1 MNEPPASGDGKT
13 HRFPWWGSVLLA
25 IVCYCILKYL
35 VPQLQPAH
43 PALAKL
49 AHAAPFFAPIVAI
62 PLLLLAAKQLYDT
75 DQKGDEDQDR
85 GGDGNNREE

>member
-1 MNEPPASGDGKT
+1 MSEPPTTGGGKI

-25 IVCYCILKYL
+25 IVCYCTLKFL

-43 PALAKL
+43 PTLAEL
-49 AHAAPFFAPIVAI
+49 VHAAPFFAPIVAI

-75 DQKGDEDQDR
+75 DKKENEDPDR
-85 GGDGNNREE
+85 GGDEHNREE